1 MKNNKLLKAG
11 VIGVGYMGFH
21 HARIYSTLNNAVK
34 LQGVYD
40 IDFSKADLV
49 AENLGV
55 KSYKS
60 FEEIVDECDILS
72 IAAPTD
78 KHHEIAIPC
87 IKKGKHL
94 LIEKPIADSVEK
106 AEEIKYYA
114 EKLGVHV
121 MVGFTERFNPAIRQL
136 SNHITNPI
144 FIECRRMGP
153 LPSRKPSTGVLLDL
167 MIHDIDIIVN
177 YLMKNRQIKSI
188 SSVGNSVYNFTNN
201 EDIAVGKV
209 IFDNGS
215 IAIMTASRCY
225 PSKERK
231 MRIVQPNNSIYVDL
245 ILQYMEIHHVPSNIY
260 KNTDVESFEVKIE
273 IPNIIREESLKL
285 EIMEFV
291 NSVIND
297 REPLVNLENGIKSLK
312 IAMKMLENIEIA
324 KI

>member
-1 MKNNKLLKAG
+1 MLKAG

-21 HARIYSTLNNAVK
+21 HARIYSTLNNNVK
-34 LQGVYD
+34 LVGVFD
-40 IDFSKADLV
+40 IDNSKSEIVAD
-49 AENLGV
+49 NLGV
-55 KSYKS
+55 KKFNSID
-60 FEEIVDECDILS
+60 ELVDECDIIS

-94 LIEKPIADSVEK
+94 LIEKPVADTIEK
-106 AEEIKYYA
+106 AEEIKYYSQ
-114 EKLGVHV
+114 KYGVKV

-136 SNHITNPI
+136 TNYISNPI

-177 YLMKNRQIKSI
+177 YLMKDKKIKNINSI
-188 SSVGNSVYNFTNN
+188 GNSVYNFTNN
-201 EDIAVGKV
+201 EDIAVGNIV
-209 IFDNGS
+209 FENGS
-215 IAIMTASRCY
+215 IAVMTASRCY

-231 MRIVQPNNSIYVDL
+231 MRIVQNDNSIYVDL
-245 ILQYMEIHHVPSNIY
+245 ILQYIEIHYVPSNIY
-260 KNTDVESFEVKIE
+260 KNTDIESFEVKIE
-273 IPNIIREESLKL
+273 IPNIIRAESLRL

-291 NSVIND
+291 NSVLEN
-297 REPLVNLENGIKSLK
+297 REPLVNIDNGIRSLD
-312 IAMKMLENIEIA
+312 IATQMLKNIQIA

>member
-1 MKNNKLLKAG
+1 MLKAG

-21 HARIYSTLNNAVK
+21 HARIYSTLNNIIK
-34 LQGVYD
+34 LQGVFD
-40 IDFSKADLV
+40 IDQFKSELV
-49 AENLGV
+49 AENLDV
-55 KSYKS
+55 RSYS
-60 FEEIVDECDILS
+60 GMDELVDDCDILS

-78 KHHEIAIPC
+78 KHYEIAIHC

-94 LIEKPIADSVEK
+94 LIEKPVADSLEK

-114 EKLGVHV
+114 QKYGINI

-136 SNHITNPI
+136 ANYITNPI

-167 MIHDIDIIVN
+167 MIHDIDIILN
-177 YLMKNRQIKSI
+177 YLMKGKKIKSI
-188 SSVGNSVYNFTNN
+188 NSVGNSVYSFTNN
-201 EDIAVGKV
+201 EDIAVGN
-209 IFDNGS
+209 ITFYNGS
-215 IAIMTASRCY
+215 VAVMTASRCY

-231 MRIVQPNNSIYVDL
+231 MRIVQHDNSIYVDL

-260 KNTDVESFEVKIE
+260 KNTDIESFEVKIE
-273 IPNIIREESLKL
+273 IPNIIRSESLRM

-291 NSVIND
+291 SSVIQN
-297 REPLVNLENGIKSLK
+297 REPLVGIDDGIRSLDV
-312 IAMKMLENIEIA
+312 ATRMLENIKIA

>member
-1 MKNNKLLKAG
+1 MLKAG

-21 HARIYSTLNNAVK
+21 HARIYSTLNSMVK
-34 LQGVYD
+34 LQGVFD
-40 IDFSKADLV
+40 IDQLKSELV
-49 AENLGV
+49 AENLNV
-55 KSYKS
+55 RSYS
-60 FEEIVDECDILS
+60 AMDDLVDDCDILS

-78 KHHEIAIPC
+78 KHYEIAIHC

-94 LIEKPIADSVEK
+94 LIEKPVADNLEK

-114 EKLGVHV
+114 QKYGINI

-136 SNHITNPI
+136 SSYITNPI

-167 MIHDIDIIVN
+167 MIHDIDIILN
-177 YLMKNRQIKSI
+177 YLMKDKKIKSI
-188 SSVGNSVYNFTNN
+188 NSVGNSVYSFTSN
-201 EDIAVGKV
+201 EDIAVGN
-209 IFDNGS
+209 ITFDDGS
-215 IAIMTASRCY
+215 VAVMTASRCY

-231 MRIVQPNNSIYVDL
+231 MRIVQPDNSIYVDL

-260 KNTDVESFEVKIE
+260 KNTDIESFEVKIE
-273 IPNIIREESLKL
+273 IPNIIRSESLRM

-291 NSVIND
+291 SSVIQR
-297 REPLVNLENGIKSLK
+297 REPLVGIDDGIRSLDV
-312 IAMKMLENIEIA
+312 ATRMLKNIQIA